1 MTGTVQEGFSGTSRR
16 EREAAMRLT
25 GRPGEWLWRR
35 LRLGTWFARRKAEKL
50 TGTTAE
56 AGPDAAGRVA
66 DRVTGREKAPSRQRG
81 RGRGAAP
88 TATAR
93 SGADEA
99 RRPFT
104 RHCCSRRA

>member
-1 MTGTVQEGFSGTSRR
+1 
-16 EREAAMRLT
+16 MRLT
-25 GRPGEWLWRR
+25 GSPGEWLWRR

-81 RGRGAAP
+81 KG
-88 TATAR
+88 T
-93 SGADEA
+93 
-99 RRPFT
+99 RRPPPPPQEAALT
-104 RHCCSRRA
+104 RPDGRSRGIAAAAGL